1 MRWKILLALVIVI
14 GITGFLLFSEKG
26 EEFREKYLGKYL
38 KTIGSYLRGI
48 TGRFAPTASVNRTLE
63 FKITIS
69 QEYFKEVDFILEE
82 KSFGGILKYDSVSVG
97 GQNIRVK
104 DSDEVNFQVVS
115 MNGEMSIDENG
126 KMTVSGSS
134 GSVELN
140 DIIFVPEAGEERV
153 EFELS
158 GTPVKY
164 SLTDVEDYEMTLTKI
179 SGSLNL
185 ADWQP
190 LKLENDDLDIVY
202 FKGEISQEDGSV
214 SISGMA
220 EKVRLNGVDLSL
232 KK

>member
-1 MRWKILLALVIVI
+1 MHWKVLLALVILV
-14 GITGFLLFSEKG
+14 GITGFLLFSKKG
-26 EEFREKYLGKYL
+26 VEFKEKYLGKYL
-38 KTIGSYLRGI
+38 TTIGSYLRGI
-48 TGRFAPTASVNRTLE
+48 TGKFTPTSVNRTLE
-63 FKITIS
+63 FKITTS

-97 GQNIRVK
+97 GKNIRVK
-104 DSDEVNFQVVS
+104 DSDKVNFQVVS

-126 KMTVSGSS
+126 KMLVSGSS

-140 DIIFVPEAGEERV
+140 DIIFVPEAGEEKV
-153 EFELS
+153 EFQLS
-158 GTPVKY
+158 GIPVSY
-164 SLTDVEDYEMTLTKI
+164 SLSDVEDYEMTLTKI

-202 FKGEISQEDGSV
+202 FKGEISQEDDSV
-214 SISGMA
+214 RISGMA